1 MAIRVSDDI
10 KGLAPYAP
18 GKPLHEVARELGV
31 RDAVKLASNEN
42 ALGPP
47 PRALEAMRR
56 ALDGLHRYPDGAG
69 RDLREALAAR
79 LGVTPGQVILGNG
92 SNEIIELLVRTF
104 MMPGDEAV
112 MADLTF
118 VVFKMAVTAAH
129 GIPVAVSLKNTR
141 HDLEAMADRITPRTR
156 LVFIANP
163 NNPTG
168 TIVRQAEVD
177 AFLKRVP
184 DDVLVVFDEAY
195 REYVTDSAFPDILRE
210 AASGRAGNLVI
221 LRTFSKIYGLAGL
234 RIGYGVMRADL
245 VEYMDRVRQP
255 FNTNTMA
262 QIAALAALG
271 DEAHLQKSLQL
282 NQEGK
287 AYLAEQLT
295 RLGLTHVPTEANF
308 IFFHVGTSGR
318 EVYERLLKDGVII
331 RPLGG
336 PWLRVTIGRPEE
348 NRRFIAALDRKS
360 TRLNS
365 SHIQKSRMPSSA

>member
-10 KGLAPYAP
+10 RGLAPYAP

-42 ALGPP
+42 ALGPS
-47 PRALEAMRR
+47 PRALEAIRR
-56 ALDGLHRYPDGAG
+56 GLAGLHRYPDGAG
-69 RDLREALAAR
+69 RDLREALAKR
-79 LGVTPGQVILGNG
+79 LGVAPGQVILGNG

-104 MMPGDEAV
+104 MVPGDEAV

-118 VVFKMAVTAAH
+118 IVFKMAVTAAH
-129 GIPVAVSLKNTR
+129 GTPVTVSLKDAR

-184 DDVLVVFDEAY
+184 DHVLVVFDEAY
-195 REYVTDSAFPDILRE
+195 REYVTDPAFPDILRE
-210 AASGRAGNLVI
+210 VAGGRPGQGPGQGNVVL

-234 RIGYGVMRADL
+234 RIGYGVTRADL
-245 VEYMDRVRQP
+245 VDYMDRVRQP
-255 FNTNTMA
+255 FNTNTPA
-262 QIAALAALG
+262 QVAALAAL
-271 DEAHLQKSLQL
+271 DDDAHLKKSLTL

-287 AYLAEQLT
+287 AYVAEALT

-348 NRRFIAALDRKS
+348 NRRFVEALTKVVR
-360 TRLNS
+360 
-365 SHIQKSRMPSSA
+365 P